1 MGNLCVSL
9 FVTVLDISKSIFI
22 GAISD
27 QEKQHIVSTF
37 QYVFCYPL
45 TPGRMRLDYS
55 SPSLICVSSLRW
67 KTHLRSAS
75 GSIFPVVPTSSKPA
89 SRQYS
94 LSLSFPLPSSLRCV
108 SLSCV
113 VFVCSAVSC
122 STLLSHSSGCVS
134 TCSPSSTTSPDTPRW
149 TSSSSPTFF
158 ISPYFISLEH
168 HVLLPQ
174 SLSPLPVRLD
184 PPPRPPLGFHFS
196 TFPPQIS
203 EHSFAIYGIAGLLLF
218 HVSSVVNYLVS
229 PVSPFSLVLH
239 RVIDRFAVPSRPP
252 LLLSLLRAPRR
263 SLRFHVSTFPR

>member
-1 MGNLCVSL
+1 
-9 FVTVLDISKSIFI
+9 
-22 GAISD
+22 
-27 QEKQHIVSTF
+27 
-37 QYVFCYPL
+37 
-45 TPGRMRLDYS
+45 MRLDYS
-55 SPSLICVSSLRW
+55 SPSLICVSNLRW

-94 LSLSFPLPSSLRCV
+94 LSLSFPSLV
-108 SLSCV
+108 HHDASLSD
-113 VFVCSAVSC
+113 A
-122 STLLSHSSGCVS
+122 
-134 TCSPSSTTSPDTPRW
+134 
-149 TSSSSPTFF
+149 SSSSALRSSAARCSF
-158 ISPYFISLEH
+158 IPLDASQHAHLHPLLPQTHLAGLPPLLLRSFSPFCFISLEH

-184 PPPRPPLGFHFS
+184 PSPRPPLGFHFS

-239 RVIDRFAVPSRPP
+239 RVIDRFAVPSRSP
-252 LLLSLLRAPRR
+252 LLLSLLRAPPR